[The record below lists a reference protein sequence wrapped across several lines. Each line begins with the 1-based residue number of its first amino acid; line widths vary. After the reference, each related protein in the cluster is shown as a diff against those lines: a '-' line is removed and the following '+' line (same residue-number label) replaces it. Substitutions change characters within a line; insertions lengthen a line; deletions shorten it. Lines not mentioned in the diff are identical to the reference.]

1 MSDKRLLA
9 IHAHP
14 DDESSKGAATT
25 AKYAAE
31 GAEVLVLTCTG
42 GERGDVINPAMDKP
56 GVKENMGE
64 IRREE
69 MAKAAAALGVEHR
82 WLGHVDS
89 GLPGGDPFDP
99 DLKNLL
105 PEGCFALIPGDDGS
119 SMDHQVVWMR
129 IAANL
134 VISDDDLGTELT
146 NGFHE
151 LLRYFI
157 VWNKCEATF
166 RQQIF

>member
-99 DLKNLL
+99 
-105 PEGCFALIPGDDGS
+105 E
-119 SMDHQVVWMR
+119 
-129 IAANL
+129 
-134 VISDDDLGTELT
+134 
-146 NGFHE
+146 
-151 LLRYFI
+151 
-157 VWNKCEATF
+157 
-166 RQQIF
+166 